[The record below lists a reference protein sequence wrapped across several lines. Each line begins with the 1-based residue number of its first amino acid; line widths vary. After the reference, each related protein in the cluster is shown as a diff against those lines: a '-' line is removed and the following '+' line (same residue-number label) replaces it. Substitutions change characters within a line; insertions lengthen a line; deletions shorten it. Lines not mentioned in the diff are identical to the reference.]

1 MSDDSLSDDTV
12 AVEKLPEQNP
22 ISPPPDGGREAWGVV
37 IGGFLVFFVMFGL
50 STAFGTF
57 QAYYATN
64 QLSDWTESD
73 ISWIGSIQVFLIYA
87 CGIFAG
93 RIFDA
98 YGSRWLLIVGS
109 LLFLIGVFMLSLC
122 TQYYQIMLAQGV
134 LLGIASALLFH
145 PSLAVIPQWF
155 STKRALAIG
164 IAVAGSALG
173 GAIFPI
179 ILSNLFNVI
188 GFGWTIRVV
197 GFISL
202 AVLAIANVLV
212 KARLPPRGA
221 SSLDGL
227 FEAFKNKTYAL
238 LVAGCFVLYLS
249 TYAEAAGLDVSLAF
263 YCLTFTNAAGV
274 VGRTAINHAAD
285 ILGRFNVLL
294 ISTSLTATFTLA
306 LWLTCSNTAAVIAY
320 SILFGLWGGNVLP
333 PEFYISIILIY

>member
-1 MSDDSLSDDTV
+1 
-12 AVEKLPEQNP
+12 
-22 ISPPPDGGREAWGVV
+22 
-37 IGGFLVFFVMFGL
+37 
-50 STAFGTF
+50 
-57 QAYYATN
+57 
-64 QLSDWTESD
+64 
-73 ISWIGSIQVFLIYA
+73 
-87 CGIFAG
+87 
-93 RIFDA
+93 
-98 YGSRWLLIVGS
+98 
-109 LLFLIGVFMLSLC
+109 
-122 TQYYQIMLAQGV
+122 MLAQGV

-202 AVLAIANVLV
+202 AFLAIANVLV

-227 FEAFKNKTYAL
+227 FVAFKNKTYAL
-238 LVAGCFVLYLS
+238 LVAGCFVLYLSLFVPYFYIS

-274 VGRTAINHAAD
+274 VGRLAINHAAD
-285 ILGRFNVLL
+285 IFGRFNVLL

-320 SILFGLWGGNVLP
+320 SILFGLWGGATISLIPACCAEVSLP
-333 PEFYISIILIY
+333 HQIGTRSGLLYFFCSFGALAGAPIGGALITSASGPRAYAHTIIFTGITWIAGSITIFFCKLTRNKNPWAKV